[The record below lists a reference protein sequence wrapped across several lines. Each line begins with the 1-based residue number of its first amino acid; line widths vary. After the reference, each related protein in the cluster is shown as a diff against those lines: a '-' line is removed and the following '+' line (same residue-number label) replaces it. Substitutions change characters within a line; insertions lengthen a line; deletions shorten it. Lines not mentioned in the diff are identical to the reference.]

1 MLVIYVLTI
10 LSKPVNVA
18 MSYRRIKTMTIA
30 VSDFSENSDFR
41 PVTNKSI
48 FLFIF
53 RRLLLVSASTD
64 FDEIFSIR
72 TAGIILQNVLFK
84 LCLQT

>member
-1 MLVIYVLTI
+1 MLVIYILTI

-18 MSYRRIKTMTIA
+18 MSYRRIKTIKIA
-30 VSDFSENSDFR
+30 VSYDFR

-72 TAGIILQNVLFK
+72 TAGITLQNVLFK